1 MSQHTGSLIF
11 YFYSH
16 KNSLNLLGENV
27 LMSHIGRCAELGY
40 LSVIII
46 IDLII
51 IIMMNDDDFN
61 NTKLRIGNG
70 AKIRYR

>member
-46 IDLII
+46 IIIIDLII
-51 IIMMNDDDFN
+51 IIIIIMINDE
-61 NTKLRIGNG
+61 
-70 AKIRYR
+70 